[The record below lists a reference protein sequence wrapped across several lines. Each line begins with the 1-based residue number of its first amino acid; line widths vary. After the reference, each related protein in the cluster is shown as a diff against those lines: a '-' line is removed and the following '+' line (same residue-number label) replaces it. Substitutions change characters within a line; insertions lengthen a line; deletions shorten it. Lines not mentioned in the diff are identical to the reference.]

1 MPMMCRY
8 EVNIGLSELVTETA
22 RGLCSVCSTSIVPR
36 TVCIAA
42 VVVAVVVR
50 LLQLPRCMPSWVA
63 FPADQPAPRPSLRT
77 AYGEGGGSPALV
89 LNRAW
94 CLIGILI

>member
-1 MPMMCRY
+1 ML
-8 EVNIGLSELVTETA
+8 NIGLSELVTESA

-50 LLQLPRCMPSWVA
+50 LLQLPRALHAQQGSLPRRSA
-63 FPADQPAPRPSLRT
+63 NPAALP
-77 AYGEGGGSPALV
+77 AYGVRGKGGGGPALV
-89 LNRAW
+89 LNRVW
-94 CLIGILI
+94 CLIGILL

>member
-1 MPMMCRY
+1 ML
-8 EVNIGLSELVTETA
+8 NIGLSELVTETA

-42 VVVAVVVR
+42 VVVW

-63 FPADQPAPRPSLRT
+63 FPAAQPAPRPSLRT
-77 AYGEGGGSPALV
+77 AYGEVGGSPTLV
-89 LNRAW
+89 LDPGVV
-94 CLIGILI
+94 LTVK